1 MNSLLRTDIGRIR
14 KTNEDAAFNGRGLY
28 ILCDGMGG
36 HLAGD
41 VAANLAVQ
49 ILSEALQEH
58 EPSIGLLLSSIQ
70 KANEA
75 IYQKSITEKQCRGMG
90 TTLTVLWTMDDQA
103 LIAQIGD
110 SRAYLLRGG
119 VLRQCT
125 HDHSMVAEL
134 VRIGK
139 LTAAEARVHPQ
150 KNLVTRAL
158 GTDPRA
164 EADIFEITRHP
175 GDRWLLCSDGLTDQV
190 TDEEIAQIMS
200 AHPADTAADTLVSLA
215 LSRGGPDNITLLL
228 IDDEGGGMD

>member
-1 MNSLLRTDIGRIR
+1 MKSLLRTDVGRVR
-14 KTNEDAAFNGRGLY
+14 KTNEDAAFIGEGLY

-36 HLAGD
+36 HQGGE
-41 VAANLAVQ
+41 VASNLAVD
-49 ILSEALQEH
+49 ILSLTLLKA
-58 EPSIGLLLSSIQ
+58 EPSIGILRGAITQ
-70 KANEA
+70 ANEA
-75 IYQKSITEKQCRGMG
+75 ICLRAQADPRLRGMG
-90 TTLTVLWTMDDQA
+90 TTLTVLWVAGEQM
-103 LIAQIGD
+103 LLAQIGD